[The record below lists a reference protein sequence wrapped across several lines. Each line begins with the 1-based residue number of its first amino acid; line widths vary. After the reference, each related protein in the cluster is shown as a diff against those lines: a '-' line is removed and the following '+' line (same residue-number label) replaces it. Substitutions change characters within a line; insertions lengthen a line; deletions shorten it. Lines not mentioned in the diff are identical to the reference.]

1 LLGED
6 SNGIAVEE
14 DRLLTDEDFK
24 RIRKLRKKK
33 ILEKIANRNRQDAE
47 LERADFMPSFDI
59 LAEVKKAKV
68 KAAIKMRLK
77 GKEEGGLEGI
87 DEEDLD
93 ELNDEDLIEM
103 LSEDE
108 FDELIEGG
116 EGMEEEDFEGLEESM
131 GEEEGS
137 ELSEMEKAHIDYSAE
152 ENELSDDSIDLD
164 DISDEDINEQAEK
177 ERLKLGFLRES
188 DIRQKILNKRQKIEL
203 SKQENKEKMAGR
215 KMGLKLKERGR
226 TTNDAKQK
234 SKPFMMMQAK
244 AKGRALNND
253 LINMTSKVKT
263 LKNQLGHISKR
274 LSQHKSSKQKK
285 QVRKLRG

>member
-1 LLGED
+1 
-6 SNGIAVEE
+6 
-14 DRLLTDEDFK
+14 
-24 RIRKLRKKK
+24 
-33 ILEKIANRNRQDAE
+33 
-47 LERADFMPSFDI
+47 M
-59 LAEVKKAKV
+59 
-68 KAAIKMRLK
+68 
-77 GKEEGGLEGI
+77 
-87 DEEDLD
+87 
-93 ELNDEDLIEM
+93 EM
-103 LSEDE
+103 LSDE
-108 FDELIEGG
+108 EIDGLIEGDE
-116 EGMEEEDFEGLEESM
+116 EGLDEDELEGLEEEDELEGM
-131 GEEEGS
+131 EEGS
-137 ELSEMEKAHIDYSAE
+137 ELSELEKAHIDYSAE
-152 ENELSDDSIDLD
+152 ENELSDDDSIDLD

-177 ERLKLGFLRES
+177 ERLKLGFLKES
-188 DIRQKILNKRQKIEL
+188 DIRQKILNKRQKIEI
-203 SKQENKEKMAGR
+203 SKQENKERMASR